1 MPVFTYLHD
10 THTRMLKIEFIKKD
24 KDLGIIEGLRGGQK
38 GTLNDI
44 YERFYP
50 FVKDHVLKNS
60 GSEDDAKDVFQDAMM
75 AIFQNVSDSDFELTC
90 QFKTYLYAV
99 STKIWRKKLRGQKT
113 NSEDI
118 NIDIEQIAQEE
129 IDDAVL
135 KMERYKFYQRKFDQ
149 LSEKCQ
155 QLLKMFLNGV
165 DMKRITEHYNFA
177 SVAYTKKRKFQCK
190 ENLIKLIEQDPEYE
204 ILIGHE

>member
-1 MPVFTYLHD
+1 
-10 THTRMLKIEFIKKD
+10 MLKIEFVKKD
-24 KDLGIIEGLRGGQK
+24 KDSGIIDGLRDGQK

-44 YERFYP
+44 YERYYP

-75 AIFQNVSDSDFELTC
+75 AIFQNVSDKDFELTC

-99 STKIWRKKLRGQKT
+99 STKIWKKKLRTQK
-113 NSEDI
+113 NDKSDLS
-118 NIDIEQIAQEE
+118 DSIEQIAQEE

-135 KMERYKFYQRKFDQ
+135 KMERYKFYQRKFEE
-149 LSEKCQ
+149 LSEKCRD
-155 QLLKMFLNGV
+155 LLKMFLNGI
-165 DMKRITEHYNFA
+165 DMKRITEHFGFA
-177 SVAYTKKRKFQCK
+177 SIAYTKKRKFQCK
-190 ENLIKLIEQDPEYE
+190 ENLVRLIEQDPEYK